1 MQIEPEVN
9 QFLVGIPYHQKLYF
23 KIFKKYDHFENNAFL
38 SCASKGV
45 PTKEQLEEIFSY
57 LDSDQKLLVSLRG
70 EQTIYE
76 HPRVIVLYSH
86 PKDFHQLFNTYV
98 YYRLNYFDPH
108 PRLFYECVFYN
119 KKIIY
124 INHDNIKD
132 GGYFRYIDAIQN
144 GLKNCWL
151 DENDE
156 IVKEM
161 VL

>member
-1 MQIEPEVN
+1 MVNIE
-9 QFLVGIPYHQKLYF
+9 QFLVGIPYQQKLYF
-23 KIFKKYDHFENNAFL
+23 NIFKKYDHFENNALL
-38 SCASKGV
+38 SCVSKGV
-45 PTKEQLEEIFSY
+45 PTKEQLDEIFSY
-57 LDSDQKLLVSLRG
+57 LDPDQKLLVSLKKG
-70 EQTIYE
+70 QYIHN
-76 HPRVIVLYSH
+76 HPKIICLYNH

-98 YYRLNYFDPH
+98 YYHLNYFDPH
-108 PRLFYECVFYN
+108 PRLFYECIFYD

-124 INHDNIKD
+124 INHNNIKD
-132 GGYFRYIDAIQN
+132 GGYFRYMDAIQN